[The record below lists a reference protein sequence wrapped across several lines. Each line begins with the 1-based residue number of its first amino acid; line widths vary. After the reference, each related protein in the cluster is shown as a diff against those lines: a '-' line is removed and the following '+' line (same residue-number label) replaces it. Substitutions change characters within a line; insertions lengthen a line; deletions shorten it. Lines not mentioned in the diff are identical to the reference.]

1 MLCPG
6 LLMSASAL
14 GLTPAPGDAAEIS
27 PTLQSLIAFCDDEYA
42 IPVWMRRKQL
52 AGIERRAAAADP
64 MHVSKMPR
72 SAWRPRALSHFLEKH
87 DAISHAFPPH
97 ILFPIPFRDRRL
109 FFLNAS
115 RIRKLV
121 RDYTASIHLYKRRSR
136 DRFEKRNGEMPPPN
150 SHLACLAERH
160 GIAI

>member
-42 IPVWMRRKQL
+42 IPVWMRRKHL

-64 MHVSKMPR
+64 MHVS
-72 SAWRPRALSHFLEKH
+72 E
-87 DAISHAFPPH
+87 DAPGRVGAAGAVAFPRKTRCDFPCLSAAYTLPDTVQGSPA
-97 ILFPIPFRDRRL
+97 LFSECEPDPE
-109 FFLNAS
+109 A
-115 RIRKLV
+115 
-121 RDYTASIHLYKRRSR
+121 
-136 DRFEKRNGEMPPPN
+136 GP
-150 SHLACLAERH
+150 
-160 GIAI
+160 